1 MPNRRIK
8 PSHIHTNIHE
18 IDYEAL
24 WESGVRILCF
34 DVDNTLGLMHCD
46 EFDQKT
52 DELLRNLIAFGF
64 TIAFATNSTKNRD
77 NLREQYNA
85 ILCQPQRINRFVKR
99 PHKPQRAFYSLLQA
113 LLGSPAPRT
122 AAMIGDK
129 LNADVLAAERCG
141 FVGILVNPLGS
152 DLWIERALF
161 FRRLENRR
169 LRQHGIV
176 RAS

>member
-1 MPNRRIK
+1 MRDQLLN

-34 DVDNTLGLMHCD
+34 DIDNTLGLMHCD
-46 EFDQKT
+46 ELDQEI

-64 TIAFATNSTKNRD
+64 RIAFATNSTKNRD
-77 NLREQYNA
+77 YLREQYNA
-85 ILCQPQRINRFVKR
+85 ILCQPRRINLFVKR
-99 PHKPQRAFYSLLQA
+99 PHKPQRAYYSLLRA

-129 LNADVLAAERCG
+129 LNADVLAAERFG